1 MRDYD
6 FISDISNELLTEYK
20 QNNIDNL
27 IDKLIVKIE
36 NILETVNTDDS
47 SESDDLMDLSL
58 NEDINTVKIILRKKI
73 SNNIN
78 NPPLDKTTKA
88 QDNQNMNQYLYI
100 YFYIMIKTILSI
112 IIILFLLYYTKYY
125 KILFNDV
132 NTVTNTINDKFKKV
146 INN

>member
-132 NTVTNTINDKFKKV
+132 NTVTNTINGKFKKV

>member
-36 NILETVNTDDS
+36 NLLETVNTDDS